1 MYDEEERSPASMKAM
16 KAVKPAAMKAM
27 KAMTAMK
34 TCRAKSLNMDPR
46 YVASRAYYA
55 ARTAALAQ
63 GKSKEKAKA
72 AGRRAHVKVMKAH
85 RA

>member
-1 MYDEEERSPASMKAM
+1 VYDEEERSPASMKAM

-34 TCRAKSLNMDPR
+34 TCRASLNMDPR

-55 ARTAALAQ
+55 ARTEALAQ
-63 GKSKEKAKA
+63 GKSGEKAKA